1 MTTGA
6 TFDDI
11 NSWIGETAGAAADFT
26 SEVFQGI
33 QTGAISAA
41 DGDGTDCGEDNVF

>member
-1 MTTGA
+1 MTTANGA
-6 TFDDI
+6 TFNDI
-11 NSWIGETAGAAADFT
+11 NNWIGETAGQAADFT

-41 DGDGTDCGEDNVF
+41 EA